1 MGVNTKYYTFQMI
14 LLTLWARRR
23 LFKKKIDDKAPPPPK
38 KKKAAEVG
46 TRDIRPEAQVMEWM
60 GVVRLTWQNL
70 FLPQIRYD
78 NHQMPLTFLRERIIS
93 KLDVAPQ
100 TPDPP
105 GASSSI
111 PQKVSNP

>member
-23 LFKKKIDDKAPPPPK
+23 FKKIYDKPPQK
-38 KKKAAEVG
+38 KKKAEVG

-70 FLPQIRYD
+70 FLPQMRYD